1 MKKLSTLLLI
11 VLASM
16 QAWAAAPED
25 GKIYKIYCPSRD
37 NLMIAEDISRHTV
50 YCPEDLS
57 NKLYQYWQLE
67 QIGSNFAIKNVYTG
81 RYLQNQTQLYQEFRT
96 GTSPAQFYIFANT
109 DMSGEYYTIRNNGHI
124 YGLHCDAAAALVP
137 YMADSSSPGG
147 SSWQFKAVEV
157 SEEELAAAAAEY
169 AEFTAAADNK
179 ESVIAAYTAFFDD
192 ELCLNLKSEYAS
204 MSDEE
209 LTAAMSALPTVLVN
223 AALKAKNDTW
233 GAYEKEFRVHSY
245 EAYSDPDVWGTA
257 LLTKMHTWQNNP
269 TGICANT
276 ADVLYVFVDDEIPA
290 DATLEIDVL
299 TGNGARGTRT
309 AIKKGMN
316 IVPIARDQQTIFVI
330 YTADTYDTGKT
341 FADFP
346 AIDIRIEGGVLNGY
360 WDISRHDDAD
370 WVELSQNIATHPYM
384 IVKGKNFIFNM
395 VRANMIKEG
404 YCRNTI
410 TDAIGW
416 WDNMAEWE
424 WGIMGLEDIQPSRFN
439 NKLCA
444 RTLQGGYQSATHYY
458 TQYQEDYINN
468 LLPYERMMSNADN
481 CWGPGHENG
490 HVMQGAI
497 TPINCSEVSNN
508 LFSNLVLYK
517 LGRYTSRGSAVSTAA
532 NEYRSGLSWPSHDGA
547 SAMRMYWQL
556 YLYYHVA
563 GNNPEFYPTL
573 FKLLREDPIV
583 KVGSDNKSYINQGD
597 KDLLHFAEK
606 CCEASGEN
614 MTAFFEAWG
623 FFVPM
628 HEQHYGDYANYYL
641 TSTQEMIDATKAK
654 MAEYEKIAGG
664 IEFIEDR
671 IKSVPRTDGIAGSKI
686 VNPAGVSGSEAGDV
700 GHFTDFTPEK
710 MNTVAS
716 GYMYVKSSS
725 TITVSSGTG
734 AVGFRVYDGD
744 GKLLS
749 FSNKYKISL
758 STLELSGQLRVVAVQ
773 PNGVEVDVPSAAV
786 VGTEDQQLS
795 ALTASISA
803 AATCLNMVTTTGLQV
818 GYYYE
823 EATAELQALYD
834 AAKAAKENS
843 DQSEHTY
850 GEWSLILDE
859 AVAALKADKYAI
871 VSLKEKNI
879 HSIANRSYQ
888 AYALT
893 YENGYLS
900 GTSRSAVA
908 DTDDSKRWE
917 FEKTDTEGEVYIKC
931 LGGQYITALEEGE
944 QAAALSKLKSAA
956 LLFVAR
962 WNGDGTYSFYVK
974 DTPELF
980 LAMNG
985 SRKAVGGADGS
996 TSSRWRI
1003 SIVEEKAKEY
1013 ETAQLAALVEKAER
1027 ISAETS
1033 QNDKYLVVFEE
1044 NMDELSAALEK
1055 AQADANENIDT
1066 AIDLTRYIDALTEAI
1081 ANIENAYLITPD
1093 AGGDGTIPHY
1103 AIKNIEDGTYCGID
1117 TESTTSTYKTT
1128 VSLGEFSADNGL
1140 WVFRAT
1146 GLNDNEF
1153 YISNTGIDSDLY
1165 TSSRSYLKADGEKE
1179 ATAYTITVDME
1190 NRGLIISDGT
1200 KYWNNTVGDHVKMGS
1215 QSAASLWKLELRAG
1229 IMQGIEEITDG
1240 DDNTVEGI
1248 FDMTGRRIDKITA
1261 PGIYIVNGKKTLVK

>member
-1 MKKLSTLLLI
+1 M
-11 VLASM
+11 LAYM
-16 QAWAAAPED
+16 QTWAATPED
-25 GKIYKIYCPSRD
+25 GKIYKIVCPSRG
-37 NLMIAEDISRHTV
+37 NLMIAEDISRHTI
-50 YCPEDLS
+50 YCPEDLG

-67 QIGSNFAIKNVYTG
+67 QVGSNFAIKNVYTG
-81 RYLQNQTQLYQEFRT
+81 RYLQNQTQLYSEFST
-96 GTSPAQFYIFANT
+96 GTTAAQFNIFANT
-109 DMSGEYYTIRNNGHI
+109 DMEGEYYTIRNNGHY
-124 YGLHCDAAAALVP
+124 YGLHCDAASALVP
-137 YMADSSSPGG
+137 YSSDTTSPGG

-157 SEEELAAAAAEY
+157 SDEELAAAQAEY
-169 AEFTAAADNK
+169 AEFSAAAENKDN
-179 ESVIAAYTAFFDD
+179 VIAAYTAFFDD
-192 ELCLNLKSEYAS
+192 ELCMNLKGEYAS

-209 LTAAMSALPTVLVN
+209 LTAAMSTLPSELIN

-257 LLTKMHTWQNNP
+257 LLTKKHTWQNNP

-276 ADVLYVFVDDEIPA
+276 ADVLYIFVGSDIPA
-290 DATLEIDVL
+290 NATLEIDVL

-316 IVPIARDQQTIFVI
+316 IVPIARDQQTTFII
-330 YTADTYDTGKT
+330 YTADTYNTGKT

-360 WDISRHDDAD
+360 WDINRHDDAD

-384 IVKGKNFIFNM
+384 IVKGKNVIFNM

-416 WDNMAEWE
+416 WDKLAEWE
-424 WGIMGLEDIQPSRFN
+424 WGIMGLEDVQPSRFN

-444 RTLQGGYQSATHYY
+444 RTLEGGYQSATHYY

-468 LLPYERMMSNADN
+468 LLPYENMMSNADN

-490 HVMQGAI
+490 HVMQEAI

-517 LGRYTSRGSAVSTAA
+517 LGRYTSRGSSVSTAA

-563 GNNPEFYPTL
+563 GNNPDFYPTL

-583 KVGSDNKSYINQGD
+583 KIGSDNKSYINKGSD
-597 KDLLHFAEK
+597 DLLHFAEK

-614 MTAFFEAWG
+614 MTAFFESWG

-654 MAEYEKIAGG
+654 MAEYTKIAGG

-671 IKSVPRTDGIAGSKI
+671 IKGVPRTDGGSGNKLI
-686 VNPAGVSGSEAGDV
+686 NPAGVSASEAGDL
-700 GHFTDFTPEK
+700 GHFTDFAPEK

-716 GYMYVKSSS
+716 GYMYVKSS
-725 TITVSSGTG
+725 TTVTVSSGTG

-744 GKLLS
+744 GNLLS
-749 FSNKYKISL
+749 FSNKYKINL
-758 STLELSGQLRVVAVQ
+758 STLELSNKLRVVAVQ
-773 PNGVEVDVPSAAV
+773 SNGVEVDIPSAAV
-786 VGTEDQQLS
+786 VGTEEQQLS

-803 AATCLNMVTTTGLQV
+803 AASCLNIVTSTGLQV

-823 EATAELQALYD
+823 DAAATLQALYD
-834 AAKAAKENS
+834 AAKAAKADS
-843 DQSEHTY
+843 DQSAHTY
-850 GEWSLILDE
+850 GEWSQLLDD

-871 VSLKEKNI
+871 VSIKERNI
-879 HSIANRSYQ
+879 HSLANRSYQ
-888 AYALT
+888 AYGMT
-893 YENGYLS
+893 YDNGYLS
-900 GTSRSAVA
+900 GTARSAVA
-908 DTDDSKRWE
+908 DTDDTKRWE
-917 FEKTDTEGEVYIKC
+917 FEKTDIDGEVYIKC
-931 LGGQYITALEEGE
+931 LSGQYITALANDE
-944 QAAALSKLKSAA
+944 QAEAFSKLQSAA
-956 LLFVAR
+956 LLFVTR

-974 DTPELF
+974 DTPNVF
-980 LAMNG
+980 LGMNS
-985 SRKAVGGADGS
+985 SRSVVGCADGS
-996 TSSRWRI
+996 NNSRWRI
-1003 SIVEEKAKEY
+1003 SILEEKAKEY
-1013 ETAQLAALVEKAER
+1013 EKEQLEGLADRANR
-1027 ISAETS
+1027 ILQETKLDIVS
-1033 QNDKYLVVFEE
+1033 FTD
-1044 NMDELSAALEK
+1044 NMDALTQALDNAKNSAA
-1055 AQADANENIDT
+1055 ENIDT
-1066 AIDLTRYIDALTEAI
+1066 AIDLTRYIDALTA
-1081 ANIENAYLITPD
+1081 AIENIDTTYLVKPL
-1093 AGGDGTIPHY
+1093 ASNDGNIIRF
-1103 AIKNIEDGTYCGID
+1103 AIKDIENGTYCGID

-1128 VSLGEFSADNGL
+1128 VSLGELSMDNGL
-1140 WVFRAT
+1140 WELYAT

-1153 YISNTGIDSDLY
+1153 YIRNTGMNTDLY
-1165 TSSRSYLKADGEKE
+1165 TSSRSYLKADGNNE
-1179 ATAYTITVDME
+1179 ATAYTITVDTD
-1190 NRGLIISDGT
+1190 NRGLIINNDA
-1200 KYWNNTVGDHVKMGS
+1200 KYWNNSVGDHVKTGS
-1215 QSAASLWKLELRAG
+1215 RSAASLWKLEYYG
-1229 IMQGIEEITDG
+1229 STTQGI
-1240 DDNTVEGI
+1240 DDIMESHDNSVKGI
-1248 FDMTGRRIDKITA
+1248 FDPAGRRIDKITA
-1261 PGIYIVNGKKTLVK
+1261 PGIYIVNGKKTIVK